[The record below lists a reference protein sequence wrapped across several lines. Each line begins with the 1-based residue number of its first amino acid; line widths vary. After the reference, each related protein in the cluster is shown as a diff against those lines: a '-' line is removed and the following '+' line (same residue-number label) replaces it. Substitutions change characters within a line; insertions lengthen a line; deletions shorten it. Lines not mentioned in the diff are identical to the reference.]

1 MSRNAYTDDNIV
13 KENKGTVHCDSRRRS
28 PDLPLG
34 GRSFGDG
41 GPCGTSKVLI
51 SFYFLNTGWVLRCGH
66 MCITHIILYVQ
77 YEMMSN
83 MNKINMTC
91 SSESEI
97 LEKGGNFWN
106 LWQVWLEQ
114 IKVNPIYQVND
125 ECSVLVI
132 D

>member
-1 MSRNAYTDDNIV
+1 
-13 KENKGTVHCDSRRRS
+13 
-28 PDLPLG
+28 
-34 GRSFGDG
+34 
-41 GPCGTSKVLI
+41 
-51 SFYFLNTGWVLRCGH
+51 

-125 ECSVLVI
+125 ECSVLVT